1 MLNSDKS
8 VLSLS
13 HVSTTFNVSQ
23 KAKKSLPVYV
33 IVLILYRNE
42 ETIPICNFILL
53 TETNKKGKVDMRNK

>member
-1 MLNSDKS
+1 MLNSDKI

-13 HVSTTFNVSQ
+13 HIPTTFNVSQ

-42 ETIPICNFILL
+42 EIIPICNFLLL
-53 TETNKKGKVDMRNK
+53 TETDKKGKVDMRSK